1 MGIMC
6 KTLIEKLRKELSIPV
21 WETRGYITKG
31 TRVELLKLPKSHI
44 NDALAIAQG
53 RGGFNITKPG
63 IIART
68 DRQYTVKPTRH
79 HNRQIHKA
87 KILKGGIRKI
97 NQAPKFVKDFRLFD
111 KVCYQG
117 QECFI
122 WGRRTSGSFLLKL
135 LDGSKVKDG
144 VGYKRLALLERGS
157 SYLIM

>member
-1 MGIMC
+1 MGIMR

-44 NDALAIAQG
+44 NDALDIAQG

-97 NQAPKFVKDFRLFD
+97 NQAPKFVK
-111 KVCYQG
+111 
-117 QECFI
+117 
-122 WGRRTSGSFLLKL
+122 L